1 MKRIAVESSMIASVG
16 YDEENEILEVEF
28 NSGQVYQYFE
38 VPREVFDELLQAES
52 KGRYMKSS
60 VIDCYPYTKVK
71 KSRRK

>member
-52 KGRYMKSS
+52 KGRYMKNS